1 VTDSLDRPQ
10 LRPQLRTLRHWAT
23 DPLTPVLFLA
33 VAGVVTA
40 TGAPVLTWA
49 VVGGLAGYTL
59 SGSV

>member
-1 VTDSLDRPQ
+1 L
-10 LRPQLRTLRHWAT
+10 AT

-33 VAGVVTA
+33 MAGVLAAAHMPT
-40 TGAPVLTWA
+40 LTWA

>member
-1 VTDSLDRPQ
+1 VTGGLPSARSHKATAPWRL
-10 LRPQLRTLRHWAT
+10 AT

-33 VAGVVTA
+33 MAGVLAAAHMPT
-40 TGAPVLTWA
+40 LTWA